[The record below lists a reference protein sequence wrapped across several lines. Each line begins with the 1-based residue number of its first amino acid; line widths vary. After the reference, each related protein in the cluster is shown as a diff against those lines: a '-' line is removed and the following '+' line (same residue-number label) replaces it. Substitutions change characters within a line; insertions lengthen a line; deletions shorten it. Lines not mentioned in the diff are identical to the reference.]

1 MSTFGG
7 VTYEEELDGK
17 RLGKQ
22 LEAVRVRLLL
32 ASSVGRWLTLAEME
46 RLFSGRYPQASISAR
61 LRDLRKPRFG
71 GYIVERR
78 RRLEAERGIF
88 EYRVVKP
95 SPNAW
100 QQVLEF

>member
-7 VTYEEELDGK
+7 VTYDEELDGK

-22 LEAVRVRLLL
+22 LDTVRARLLDI
-32 ASSVGRWLTLAEME
+32 GDWLTLAEME
-46 RLFSGRYPQASISAR
+46 AVFAYQYPQASISAR
-61 LRDLRKPRFG
+61 LRDLRKPKFG
-71 GYIVERR
+71 GFVVERR
-78 RRLEAERGIF
+78 RRHEAERGIF